1 VNYKTR
7 SLGTTLV
14 AVLFLLLAGVFFIF
28 GQNTIKYIGS
38 GSVAIV
44 SICYFIIAW
53 IYFQRGRKK
62 DL

>member
-1 VNYKTR
+1 MNYKTR

-14 AVLFLLLAGVFFIF
+14 AVFFLLLAGGFFIF
-28 GQNTIKYIGS
+28 GQNTGKYIDS
-38 GSVAIV
+38 GLVAIA
-44 SICYFIIAW
+44 SISFFVLAW